1 MATNV
6 LSEYQDLIKQNPL
19 LTRDQEI
26 ALAKKIKAGDDK
38 ARQKMIES
46 NYRLAINIAKKYHE
60 NHRNIDFGELLSESQ
75 IGLIKAV
82 DRFDWEKGFKFS
94 TYACWWIK
102 QSIMSFINDSYSV
115 IKTPGNNRVILAK
128 AKKLRKDYQI
138 KFGTIPTNDEIATA
152 LGISL
157 TTLTNVENS
166 HVNVISMDIEVKNSK
181 NSSGGSTSKTRS
193 VVETIEDE
201 QQDAEQL
208 MINQELRQILV
219 DSLKLLTPREEKILR
234 LRFGLFTADDDIDNF
249 PITIEELADL
259 QSEEK

>member
-1 MATNV
+1 MATNI

-19 LTRDQEI
+19 LSREQEI
-26 ALAKKIKAGDDK
+26 ALAKKIKAGDND

-46 NYRLAINIAKKYHE
+46 NYRLVINMAKRYHE
-60 NHRNIDFGELLSESQ
+60 NNRNIDFGEILSESQ

-128 AKKLRKDYQI
+128 AQKLRKEYQA
-138 KFGTIPTNDEIATA
+138 KFGNLPSNDEIAA
-152 LGISL
+152 MLGISP

-166 HVNVISMDIEVKNSK
+166 HVNVVSIDVEVKNK
-181 NSSGGSTSKTRS
+181 NNSSSVSRTRS
-193 VVETIEDE
+193 VVETIEDNE
-201 QQDAEQL
+201 QSAEQL
-208 MINQELRQILV
+208 MINHELRQILI

-234 LRFGLFTADDDIDNF
+234 LRFGLYTADDDIENF
-249 PITIEELADL
+249 PITFEQLLAL
-259 QSEEK
+259 QNEGE